1 MTTIKIERTRIV
13 QHCEVLG
20 KHGCGHV
27 AVAWVEITSEGYNHV
42 PMARTRA
49 ACREHMRIGRLIG
62 SISGGDSA
70 TRGIV
75 PVPEEVR

>member
-1 MTTIKIERTRIV
+1 MIIV

-42 PMARTRA
+42 PSARIRA
-49 ACREHMRIGRLIG
+49 ACTAHVAAGELICYF
-62 SISGGDSA
+62 
-70 TRGIV
+70 
-75 PVPEEVR
+75 